1 MGYGKNMKMNQKMEQ
16 YCQEVKLDTENIA
29 MQLQGIY
36 DRMLED
42 VLKSIDD
49 TCKEVAY
56 TNFDA
61 SYIGNLKMKI
71 EKNLISTFG
80 K

>member
-1 MGYGKNMKMNQKMEQ
+1 MRMNEKMEQ
-16 YCQEVKLDTENIA
+16 YCMEVKLDTENIS

-42 VLKSIDD
+42 VLKSVDD
-49 TCKEVAY
+49 TCKSATY
-56 TNFDA
+56 TTFD
-61 SYIGNLKMKI
+61 SDYIGSLRMKI
-71 EKNLISTFG
+71 HKDIINIFG

>member
-1 MGYGKNMKMNQKMEQ
+1 MNEKMEQ
-16 YCQEVKLDTENIA
+16 YCMEVKLDTENIT

-42 VLKSIDD
+42 VIKSIDD
-49 TCKEVAY
+49 TCKESSY

-61 SYIGNLKMKI
+61 SYIGTLRDKI
-71 EKNLISTFG
+71 QKNIIATFG

>member
-1 MGYGKNMKMNQKMEQ
+1 MRMNEKMEQ
-16 YCQEVKLDTENIA
+16 YCMEVKLDTENIT

-42 VLKSIDD
+42 VLKSIDE
-49 TCKEVAY
+49 TCKGASY
-56 TNFDA
+56 TTFDA
-61 SYIGNLKMKI
+61 DYIGTLRMKLHKDI
-71 EKNLISTFG
+71 INMFG

>member
-1 MGYGKNMKMNQKMEQ
+1 MRMNEKLEQ

-42 VLKSIDD
+42 VIKNIDD
-49 TCKEVAY
+49 TCRVACL
-56 TNFDA
+56 TTFDA
-61 SYIGNLKMKI
+61 DYIGGLRVKLQ
-71 EKNLISTFG
+71 KNIMDTFG

>member
-1 MGYGKNMKMNQKMEQ
+1 MRLNEKLEQ
-16 YCQEVKLDTENIA
+16 YCVEVKLETDDIS

-42 VLKSIDD
+42 VLKNIDE
-49 TCKEVAY
+49 TCKNASY
-56 TNFDA
+56 TTFDA
-61 SYIGNLKMKI
+61 NYISTLRQKLHKDIIN
-71 EKNLISTFG
+71 TFG

>member
-1 MGYGKNMKMNQKMEQ
+1 MKMNQKLEQ

-42 VLKSIDD
+42 MMINIGE
-49 TCKEVAY
+49 TCKTASY
-56 TNFDA
+56 TTFDA
-61 SYIGNLKMKI
+61 SYISNLKEKI
-71 EKNLISTFG
+71 DKHILDVFG